1 MTTLALKPHIMDFVD
16 YRQFLQAWYRYNK
29 ERSPTFSFGTWT
41 LQCGFKSRSF
51 LQQVSIGKRNLGAD
65 SVPAVLQ
72 SLKLSQV
79 DSEYF
84 ENLVEYTHA
93 ANIRLKEFHFQQML
107 RLSKNQ
113 NGKKVGDVFNFLRN
127 PKTPRVHLLLTLRS
141 LDCTVS
147 YIANTFQITQKECS
161 EILESIEACGLAYF
175 DEETQCWKATDQHL
189 EIPTE
194 LGSVALLGFHNRS
207 LIEAQDAINWPVQ
220 NRHFG
225 TLLMTMDDS
234 EYQKAKRDVEEF
246 FDLLAVRYPSKNLE
260 GARIFQ
266 MNINLIATS
275 GVLVDTPPEQSQ
287 SDENLAE
294 ANL

>member
-1 MTTLALKPHIMDFVD
+1 MTTLSGKPQIMDFVD

-29 ERSPTFSFGTWT
+29 ERSSTFSFGTWT

-79 DSEYF
+79 DAEYF

-93 ANIRLKEFHFQQML
+93 TNIKVKEFHFQQML

-113 NGKKVGDVFNFLRN
+113 RGKKVGDVFNFLRN
-127 PKTPRVHLLLTLRS
+127 PKTPRVHLLLTLKS
-141 LDCTVS
+141 LVCTVS
-147 YIANTFQITQKECS
+147 YIASTFQITQKES
-161 EILESIEACGLAYF
+161 VEILESIEACGLCYF
-175 DEETQCWKATDQHL
+175 DEESQSWKATDQHL

-207 LIEAQDAINWPVQ
+207 LIEAQDAISWPVN

-225 TLLMTMDDS
+225 TLLMTLDDG
-234 EYQKAKRDVEEF
+234 EYQRAKRDVEEF
-246 FDLLAVRYPSKNLE
+246 FDLLSVRYPSKNLE

-275 GVLVDTPPEQSQ
+275 DVLKENPPVQIPSESK
-287 SDENLAE
+287 LAE
-294 ANL
+294 ANP